1 VYYNEMGAIE
11 MRTTVTKRGQTAIP
25 ARVREK
31 FGIRQGD
38 FLEWIDDGQ
47 EIKVVPLRGD
57 PISALKGCAKGSGL
71 GRKLLEERR
80 EDVLRDG

>member
-1 VYYNEMGAIE
+1 

-38 FLEWIDDGQ
+38 SLEWIDDDQG
-47 EIKVVPLRGD
+47 IKLIPLRGD
-57 PISALKGCAKGSGL
+57 PVAALKGCAKGSGL

-80 EDVLRDG
+80 KDALKDG

>member
-1 VYYNEMGAIE
+1 

>member
-1 VYYNEMGAIE
+1 

-38 FLEWIDDGQ
+38 SLEWIDDGQ
-47 EIKVVPLRGD
+47 GIKVVPLRGD

-80 EDVLRDG
+80 KDALRDG

>member
-1 VYYNEMGAIE
+1 MGVIM

-38 FLEWIDDGQ
+38 SLEWIDDGQ
-47 EIKVVPLRGD
+47 SIKVIPLRGD
-57 PISALKGCAKGSGL
+57 PISALKGSAKGSGL

-80 EDVLRDG
+80 EDALRDG

>member
-1 VYYNEMGAIE
+1 MGAIE

>member
-1 VYYNEMGAIE
+1 MYYNEMGAIE

>member
-38 FLEWIDDGQ
+38 SLEWIDDGQ

-80 EDVLRDG
+80 EDALRDG

>member
-1 VYYNEMGAIE
+1 M

-25 ARVREK
+25 AMVREK

-38 FLEWIDDGQ
+38 SLEWMTDGQ
-47 EIKVVPLRGD
+47 NIKVIPLWGD

-71 GRKLLEERR
+71 GQKLLAERKK
-80 EDVLRDG
+80 DALRDG